1 MYHELSPEEYQR
13 LRDTAQELALQLRHE
28 AMRDAPEALRR
39 HLATASRSAWR
50 FAVRLVR
57 HRQQR
62 RTCVGTPMDA
72 AGTSLRMEG

>member
-50 FAVRLVR
+50 FAVRLER
-57 HRQQR
+57 HQRQ
-62 RTCVGTPMDA
+62 RTDGGTPMNT
-72 AGTSLRMEG
+72 AGSSLCMEG